1 MSRHEIT
8 NDKGTWAFGWDQPL
22 LSFYLQLYDG
32 DVEPDDNPVI
42 WLGAT
47 QRTRMYEV
55 DTLVR
60 NARTNGLDI
69 PYSMQVT
76 LYGDKDDG
84 R

>member
-1 MSRHEIT
+1 
-8 NDKGTWAFGWDQPL
+8 
-22 LSFYLQLYDG
+22 
-32 DVEPDDNPVI
+32 
-42 WLGAT
+42 
-47 QRTRMYEV
+47 MYEV